1 MRALIRSF
9 QFRSVKIGTARRV
22 PVDAIEDFLAQLRE
36 SGEVD
41 V

>member
-1 MRALIRSF
+1 VRALIRSF

-22 PVDAIEDFLAQLRE
+22 PVDDVEDFLAKLRDA
-36 SGEVD
+36 GEVD